1 MISYTIEKRNGDY
14 YIITNETHKGNVI
27 TINLSSI
34 INTEEVQIMNN
45 VLEKTELV
53 WVLRYNNIKNELFI
67 DLLIDINNGYTFSK
81 MIDIHELITEC
92 VSCIKDNKLLD
103 NCDMIM
109 SAINSL
115 FDTAYKALLEE
126 RIVIYSN
133 KILEGRV
140 IVYNDNKVSG
150 YASRFVINKNIFSI
164 LEYVGKPIGSNNPE
178 IKIYYDNY
186 TISIMSLENHSDMT
200 YNDNNANQLK
210 YYTFKGMEIIYS
222 NVENENDTK
231 DLYKLNVSKTLKS
244 PEQMYK
250 FILNHNT
257 IEEITKYKISMKPAL
272 KLIDINN
279 FMIKEFNR

>member
-1 MISYTIEKRNGDY
+1 MINYTIEKRNGDY

-115 FDTAYKALLEE
+115 FDTAFKALLEE

-178 IKIYYDNY
+178 IKIYYDSY

-210 YYTFKGMEIIYS
+210 YYTFRGMEIIYS
-222 NVENENDTK
+222 NTENENDTK
-231 DLYKLNVSKTLKS
+231 NLYKLNVSKTLKS

-257 IEEITKYKISMKPAL
+257 IEEITKYKISMKPSL